1 MELQVRVVGNGPGP
15 RPPAGTPVRIE
26 VRDVTEQDVASIVVV
41 ATDAR
46 VDDADEADDNA
57 FATAVLEVADAAL
70 TPQRDLTVWARVAT
84 SGADRVAVGDWITMQ
99 SVPVRATGPRP
110 GVHSTSRS
118 DPSASCDDRALPT
131 SRRRRR

>member
-1 MELQVRVVGNGPGP
+1 M
-15 RPPAGTPVRIE
+15 
-26 VRDVTEQDVASIVVV
+26 TEQDVASIVVV

-46 VDDADEADDNA
+46 VDDADDADDNA

-99 SVPVRATGPRP
+99 SVPVRAT
-110 GVHSTSRS
+110 
-118 DPSASCDDRALPT
+118 SAARRALDVEVRPV
-131 SRRRRR
+131 R